1 MGFAVS
7 LTGLNL
13 YREYKSDPKRAIAY
27 FRALFCHTAATP
39 SHTST
44 ASDGEQIRNKPAA
57 ASDQLASTE
66 DVEMQSLLS
75 SSD

>member
-1 MGFAVS
+1 
-7 LTGLNL
+7 L

-27 FRALFCHTAATP
+27 FHALFCYTAATP
-39 SHTST
+39 SHAST
-44 ASDGEQIRNKPAA
+44 ASDDAHIRNKPAA
-57 ASDQLASTE
+57 ASDKLASTE